1 MSSTDGCAIFG
12 WLLGIGLDQK
22 KIKINFFSKY
32 LSALQRYNIELIL
45 PMAGA
50 GILEWDWKLLPLLN
64 FILLVD
70 RNNFFILN

>member
-32 LSALQRYNIELIL
+32 LLALQRYNIELIL
-45 PMAGA
+45 P
-50 GILEWDWKLLPLLN
+50 
-64 FILLVD
+64 
-70 RNNFFILN
+70 